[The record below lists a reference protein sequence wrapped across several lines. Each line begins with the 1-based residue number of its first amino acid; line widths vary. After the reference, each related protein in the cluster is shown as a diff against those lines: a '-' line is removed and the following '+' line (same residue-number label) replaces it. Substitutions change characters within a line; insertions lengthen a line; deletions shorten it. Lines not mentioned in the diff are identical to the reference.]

1 MVTDDQLQ
9 AARRL
14 GDALRAM
21 VVESRHVR
29 DDYAREVGLSPTELS
44 ALIMI
49 GRAGRITPK
58 PIGQELALTS
68 GSVTAMID
76 RLEHGGLVRR
86 ELDPADRRSV
96 LIGLT
101 DAGEAARRSVI
112 EQYHGFMLR
121 MIEADPDL
129 ADSHFTD
136 RLLRTA
142 EVARRVRGV

>member
-1 MVTDDQLQ
+1 MTTDEQLQ

-14 GDALRAM
+14 GDALRAV

-29 DDYAREVGLSPTELS
+29 DDYAREADLSPTELS
-44 ALIMI
+44 ALVMI

-58 PIGQELALTS
+58 PIGQELSLTS

-76 RLEHGGLVRR
+76 RFVQAGLVRR
-86 ELDPADRRSV
+86 ELNPDDRRSV

-101 DAGEAARRSVI
+101 DAGEAVRRSVI
-112 EQYHGFMLR
+112 EQYHAFMLR
-121 MIEADPDL
+121 LIEAAPDL
-129 ADSHFTD
+129 ADRGFTD

-142 EVARRVRGV
+142 EVARRLRGR